1 MALCFAHATAGYLV
15 YEAVRPSERHRPALL
30 AASVLLA
37 NAPDLDF
44 VPGWLLGHPGMF
56 HRGLTHTLGA
66 VVAVAVLG
74 GLLWRRG
81 ELATARITAL
91 WAAAAYGS
99 HLLVDYL
106 TTCARP
112 PHGGRFLWP
121 LSDAYWIAPVTPL
134 GEILIDPSSRTAFIR
149 SVVGPE
155 THGVWL
161 GEIALLMLVVAAVR
175 LLRARA
181 TGDLRAG
188 EVVEGG

>member
-15 YEAVRPSERHRPALL
+15 YEAVRPADRHRPALL

-56 HRGLTHTLGA
+56 HRGVTHTLAA
-66 VVAVAVLG
+66 VVAVTLAG
-74 GLLWRRG
+74 ALLWRG
-81 ELATARITAL
+81 GDLASARLTAL
-91 WAAAAYGS
+91 WAGVTYGS
-99 HLLVDYL
+99 HLLLDYF
-106 TTCARP
+106 TTNARP
-112 PHGGRFLWP
+112 PHGGPFLWP

-134 GEILIDPSSRTAFIR
+134 GEIIIDPSSRIGFIR
-149 SVVGPE
+149 SILGAE

-161 GEIALLMLVVAAVR
+161 REIMLALLVIAIVR
-175 LLRARA
+175 LLRTRA
-181 TGDLRAG
+181 TDDVGVG